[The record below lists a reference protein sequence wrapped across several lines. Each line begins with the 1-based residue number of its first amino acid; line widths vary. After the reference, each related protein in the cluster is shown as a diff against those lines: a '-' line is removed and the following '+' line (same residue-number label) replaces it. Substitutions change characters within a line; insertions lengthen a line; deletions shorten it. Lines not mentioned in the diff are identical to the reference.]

1 MSAPEREPVVAAA
14 EAQSKYQPGAEE
26 PPTAAPAAAA
36 AAPSSAPAPAAD
48 GSAAGAAAVPGGCM
62 PAKYDRATAMSICAF
77 GYFGVLI
84 RLALRAFST
93 WWSTEQPD
101 SCQLLGEIGHGF
113 FLPNILGCFMM
124 GFAKRSAEF
133 HWGRHG
139 LAYTGFTTGLCG
151 CLTTFAT

>member
-1 MSAPEREPVVAAA
+1 
-14 EAQSKYQPGAEE
+14 
-26 PPTAAPAAAA
+26 
-36 AAPSSAPAPAAD
+36 
-48 GSAAGAAAVPGGCM
+48 
-62 PAKYDRATAMSICAF
+62 MSICAF
-77 GYFGVLI
+77 GYFGVLC

-93 WWSTEQPD
+93 WWSTAQPG

-113 FLPNILGCFMM
+113 LLPNILGCFMM

-151 CLTTFAT
+151 CLTTFATWNQVASMQSDHTSTSTPWPQRFKGTNLRLTD